1 MPDSTARS
9 LVPKALKQTFFVGTV
24 LVAVSILLVVSL
36 IEFMSHRRSIET
48 VETLVAERAEENTA
62 FLAEQVAGM
71 VKFGKVAP
79 LEAALKS
86 LIDRAEG
93 DVLSALALEADG
105 RVIGQVGKGDDQVM
119 VDLAARA
126 LQSGVPEISADGFF
140 VAMPLRFGR
149 DAQVIG
155 AVGTHWTADQK
166 RAFLDAERPQM
177 ILTGAGICL
186 AALIAVGGMIWLWF
200 SRPLRRTDA
209 AMRAVAF
216 GALDR
221 DVPYQS
227 RQDEIGG
234 IARSLAEFR
243 DKLIDARASDEEN
256 AFRSAGIKSAGSA
269 LALLDQDH
277 AIRYANPAFQD
288 LMVAFGAQVMG
299 EWGTWATPDEGG
311 LKGRSA
317 RDIPGLSDVLEQIAS
332 GQIALPAVVQRRWTR
347 HRLEARASAVL
358 NPEGESIGL
367 VLECKDVSE
376 EVLNAAILK
385 AIDRNQLRIDIGEDR
400 QVVSCND
407 AVLTLTGLSVEKLKS
422 LPGRDML
429 QSVDVSDQVKEAN
442 IAAVRAGKT
451 VSGRF
456 ELVSAGAR
464 KPVVEG
470 TITPIVG
477 SDGSVQRLVFIGTDT
492 TEEHYARIAATA
504 ERAAQQEEQQR
515 VVSALRGGL
524 DRLANGDLT
533 MKIDDPLGPDYE
545 ELRLN
550 FNAAVKSL
558 HDAMDAVVQNATSIR
573 TEAGEITSAADDLA
587 QRTERQAATLEE
599 TAAALDQLTASV
611 ASASS
616 GAIEASNIAQTTL
629 SQAETGGGVARRA
642 VDAMD
647 GIRSSSKE
655 ISKITSV
662 IDDIAFQTN
671 LLALNAGVEAARAG
685 EAGRGFAVVAT
696 EVRALA
702 QRSSEAAREIN
713 DLITASGQQ
722 VKTGVDLVDQ
732 TGEAL
737 ARIVSGVSDISE
749 RVKAISQSA
758 QEQSTGLS
766 EINTAMNDLD
776 QVTQQNAAMFEE
788 TTAASH
794 ALTAEAEALVAASE
808 QFKLI
813 GSGARTTR
821 DRIAGKP
828 ADAAKKVVN
837 APPVV
842 ADDRGWAEF

>member
-71 VKFGKVAP
+71 VKFGKVSP

-119 VDLAARA
+119 AELAARA

-288 LMVAFGAQVMG
+288 LMVAFGGQVKG
-299 EWGTWATPDEGG
+299 EWGAWATPDESG

-332 GQIALPAVVQRRWTR
+332 GQMALPAVVQRRWTR

-407 AVLTLTGLSVEKLKS
+407 AVLTLTGLSVDRLKT

-429 QSVDVSDQVKEAN
+429 QSVDVSDQVKDAN
-442 IAAVRAGKT
+442 VAAVRAGKT

-477 SDGSVQRLVFIGTDT
+477 SDGSVQRLVFIGTDI

-515 VVSALRGGL
+515 VVSALRRGL

-794 ALTAEAEALVAASE
+794 ALTAEAEALVTASE

-821 DRIAGKP
+821 DRTAGKP
-828 ADAAKKVVN
+828 GDAAKKVVN